1 MAIKFGGL
9 FGERSVDYM
18 AEQELVGL
26 LEPGIEFDGKITA
39 ASGMIRVNTHI
50 KGEIDCG
57 DVVVIADQGE
67 VEGEIRA
74 RFISIA
80 GKVKGIVH
88 ATEKAE
94 IKANGI
100 VLGDIHT
107 SSLVIEPGGYF
118 DGRCHMPVPDP
129 AHGPAEV
136 EGSREDKEATEKS
149 QRFLPYIADQ

>member
-1 MAIKFGGL
+1 MEGLMAMKLGEL
-9 FGERSVDYM
+9 FKGRSADYM

-26 LEPGIEFDGKITA
+26 LEPGVEFDGKITV

-50 KGEIDCG
+50 KGEIECG

-67 VEGEIRA
+67 VEGEIRT
-74 RFISIA
+74 RFISVA
-80 GKVKGIVH
+80 GKIKGIVH

-100 VLGDIHT
+100 VLGDIYT

-118 DGRCHMPVPDP
+118 DGRCHMPVPYP
-129 AHGPAEV
+129 AHGPAET
-136 EGSREDKEATEKS
+136 EGARERKEAEQK
-149 QRFLPYIADQ
+149 A